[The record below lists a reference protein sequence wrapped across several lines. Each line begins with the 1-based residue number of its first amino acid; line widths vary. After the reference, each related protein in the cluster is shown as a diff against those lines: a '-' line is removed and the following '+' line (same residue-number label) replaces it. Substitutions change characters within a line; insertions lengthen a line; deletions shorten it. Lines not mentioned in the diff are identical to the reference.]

1 MALGLLQ
8 HAPSFYFCFFFFFFL
23 SQTNIFI
30 QQSIDKY
37 KKNKESFK
45 GVQNMVESN
54 PDLEPQEVAP
64 HKNLYMY
71 RRTIIVKHKNP
82 HLYIFPQ

>member
-8 HAPSFYFCFFFFFFL
+8 HAPSFYFCFFFL